1 MHQALH
7 FVYYLGWFYYYSQPL
22 GFAGWF
28 LHITD
33 KFFLLIF
40 SWHHL
45 MILFFVLHFTPFVG
59 RCIRH
64 RFDYGAI
71 ILLGNCFELFVHVV
85 PSIYLRSSCFLK
97 FVLICISS
105 ICKSHFVLFNRDA
118 QIPCQWDYNAAF
130 YWQADERFQEERNRA
145 HISKWLRK
153 SIKQYDSFDASLEGL
168 KSFFRDVKVPSFT
181 ISFSSITRLFFS
193 LYG

>member
-1 MHQALH
+1 MRQALH

-40 SWHHL
+40 PWHHL
-45 MILFFVLHFTPFVG
+45 MILLFVLHFTPFVG

-97 FVLICISS
+97 FELIFTFHI
-105 ICKSHFVLFNRDA
+105 FVNPTLF
-118 QIPCQWDYNAAF
+118 
-130 YWQADERFQEERNRA
+130 
-145 HISKWLRK
+145 
-153 SIKQYDSFDASLEGL
+153 SLIEML
-168 KSFFRDVKVPSFT
+168 KSLVNEIIMPHFIGKQMSAFKRKGIELIFLS
-181 ISFSSITRLFFS
+181 
-193 LYG
+193 G